1 MVERLD
7 CFWTNQGTQRG
18 YSGFSSDG
26 DDRMDAKIPGTSN
39 KTLQNSLDEFPS
51 LKN

>member
-1 MVERLD
+1 MGERLA

-18 YSGFSSDG
+18 YSGFASDG

-39 KTLQNSLDEFPS
+39 KTLQKSLDEFLS
-51 LKN
+51 IKN